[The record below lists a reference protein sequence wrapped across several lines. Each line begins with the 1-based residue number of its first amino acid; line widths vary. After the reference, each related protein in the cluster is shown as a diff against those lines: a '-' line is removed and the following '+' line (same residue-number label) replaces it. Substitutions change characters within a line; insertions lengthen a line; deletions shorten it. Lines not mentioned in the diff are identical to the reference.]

1 MQFIM
6 NQHQIKD
13 KSLTVG
19 AVKKMISLQLLY
31 QVSKH
36 FDEDS
41 IRLIHRKAA
50 KIHGRT
56 RYLRYRCYNSTTHE
70 KK

>member
-19 AVKKMISLQLLY
+19 TVKKKKKTGTVRTQNFIDFIATF
-31 QVSKH
+31 VS
-36 FDEDS
+36 S
-41 IRLIHRKAA
+41 IKTLRRRFN
-50 KIHGRT
+50 KI
-56 RYLRYRCYNSTTHE
+56 NSS
-70 KK
+70 

>member
-19 AVKKMISLQLLY
+19 AVKKKKKKTGTVRTQNFIDFIATF
-31 QVSKH
+31 VS
-36 FDEDS
+36 S
-41 IRLIHRKAA
+41 IKTLRRRFN
-50 KIHGRT
+50 KI
-56 RYLRYRCYNSTTHE
+56 NSS
-70 KK
+70 